1 LTTKV
6 SPGAALLSKLKSK
19 KKRINK
25 AGIPFTGEDP
35 NNKIDR
41 LMSKQVFGMVLT
53 EPLEIQKIKYKL
65 TYFFQQCQ

>member
-19 KKRINK
+19 KKRNIK

-41 LMSKQVFGMVLT
+41 LMSKQVFWNGLNGT
-53 EPLEIQKIKYKL
+53 
-65 TYFFQQCQ
+65 T